1 MQHRVEFDNSSF
13 LSGHSD
19 LLCLSFEILQITQD
33 GFLGGLISGTV
44 QEDYF
49 PASDTPGAQDVRVDH
64 VLHVGLD
71 CRSESAYSAGDAVEA
86 IDQPRILVKENEEVA
101 LDLRR

>member
-33 GFLGGLISGTV
+33 GFLGGLVSGTV

-49 PASDTPGAQDVRVDH
+49 PPSDPSSAQDVRVDH
-64 VLHVGLD
+64 VLHIGLY
-71 CRSESAYSAGDAVEA
+71 CRSDSAYSSGDAIET
-86 IDQPRILVKENEEVA
+86 IDQSRILVKEDE
-101 LDLRR
+101 

>member
-33 GFLGGLISGTV
+33 GFLGGLVSGTV

-49 PASDTPGAQDVRVDH
+49 PPSDPSSAQDVCVYH
-64 VLHVGLD
+64 VLDVGLD
-71 CRSESAYSAGDAVEA
+71 SRPESAYSPCEAVYA
-86 IDQPRILVKENEEVA
+86 IDQSRILLKENEEFS
-101 LDLRR
+101 LDFGR

>member
-1 MQHRVEFDNSSF
+1 MQHRVEFDDSSF

-33 GFLGGLISGTV
+33 SFLGGLVSGTV

-49 PASDTPGAQDVRVDH
+49 PASDPSGTQDVSVDH
-64 VLHVGLD
+64 VLDVGLD
-71 CRSESAYSAGDAVEA
+71 CRSDSTYSPGDAVQA
-86 IDQPRILVKENEEVA
+86 IDQSRILVKKDE
-101 LDLRR
+101 

>member
-1 MQHRVEFDNSSF
+1 MQHRVEFDDSSF

-71 CRSESAYSAGDAVEA
+71 GSSQLFPRSLTIMSRLARLTLASKSSSFE
-86 IDQPRILVKENEEVA
+86 
-101 LDLRR
+101 